1 MRVNRRRTKILY
13 EIECEDSR
21 GIENASPAFLFAPTS
36 HSISYKI
43 FVLLFVDS
51 RWNQLFNL
59 WERGGRQTPLKKVVL
74 LQRLSNIIPQPSK
87 KTRGLSRSIQFL
99 FQMETS
105 RRNTSILQT
114 LISRKV
120 IDFWENPL
128 FFPYKI
134 LISSGAK
141 EQKTRNFIQNKM

>member
-13 EIECEDSR
+13 EIEFEDSR

-59 WERGGRQTPLKKVVL
+59 WERGGMRQTPLKKCVNPLNFNFPESHRL
-74 LQRLSNIIPQPSK
+74 LGKPLIF
-87 KTRGLSRSIQFL
+87 SIQ
-99 FQMETS
+99 
-105 RRNTSILQT
+105 
-114 LISRKV
+114 
-120 IDFWENPL
+120 NPDL
-128 FFPYKI
+128 
-134 LISSGAK
+134 
-141 EQKTRNFIQNKM
+141 